1 MSMTNIILGS
11 LGEATCSLVP
21 AIGETPVVLA
31 YYRTITNLMEAGH
44 CPLRIVE
51 NITNRTR
58 AIIAEIDSEIV
69 GFILFAIKYDLEEK
83 PTWIFLSYVNP
94 SHRRRGIYKLMYSC
108 LETHTQSLGS
118 MYTESFV
125 SGGNAEMIH
134 AASALGR
141 EPISTKLLDTQ
152 PDGYYIVTNRFKKC
166 S

>member
-1 MSMTNIILGS
+1 MNIVLGS

-31 YYRTITNLMEAGH
+31 YYRTITSLMETGH
-44 CPLRIVE
+44 SPFRIIE

-58 AIIAEIDSEIV
+58 AIITEVDNEIV
-69 GFILFAIKYDLEEK
+69 GFILFAMKYDLEEK
-83 PTWIFLSYVNP
+83 PTWIFLSHVNP

-108 LETHTQSLGS
+108 LEAHTRSLGS
-118 MYTESFV
+118 GYTESYVAFSN
-125 SGGNAEMIH
+125 SGMISAAE
-134 AASALGR
+134 ALGR

-152 PDGYYIVTNRFKKC
+152 PDDYYIVTNRFKMC